1 MTYLWNKKT
10 AQWDVYITQPSFGIK
25 EPKTNLVGSFDLEI
39 EAIAGSQVARQ
50 MLKLNIPTNQQINN
64 WIAQQLK

>member
-1 MTYLWNKKT
+1 MTHIWNKET
-10 AQWDVYITQPSFGIK
+10 AKWDVYITQPSYGIK

-64 WIAQQLK
+64 WIGYQLK